1 MSNFDQIQEDIQ
13 TVEISIEKAKQDIE
27 LGDALSRLI
36 KNKDFDLLISENYF
50 KGEAERVVGAKADA
64 AMIMNE
70 VGMIMLEN
78 QIVSIGGL
86 RQYFLKIQQKAQ
98 NSKMA
103 MSDYRETQTE
113 LLQEQ
118 MEASE
123 V

>member
-1 MSNFDQIQEDIQ
+1 MSNFDEIQRDIQ
-13 TVEISIEKAKQDIE
+13 TVEITIDKAKKDIE
-27 LGDALSRLI
+27 LGDALGRLI
-36 KNKDFDLLISENYF
+36 ANKDFDLVISENYF

-64 AMIMNE
+64 AMIMND

-78 QIVSIGGL
+78 QIISIGGL
-86 RQYFLKIQQKAQ
+86 RQYFLKIQQESA
-98 NSKMA
+98 NAKMA